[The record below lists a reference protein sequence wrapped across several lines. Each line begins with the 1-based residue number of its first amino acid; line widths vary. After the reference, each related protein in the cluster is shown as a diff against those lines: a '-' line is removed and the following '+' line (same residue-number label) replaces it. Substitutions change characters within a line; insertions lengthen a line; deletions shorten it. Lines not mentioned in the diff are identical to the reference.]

1 MFYIGWSNLKHFSL
15 VGIRPL
21 CLCRWIGSGIWLC
34 LFLYD
39 LMAETGFSIWLGLGE
54 SCAWFWPLLMMAT
67 PLGVVPF
74 VEGMT
79 LKIPFRWTPPRRL
92 NLLSWCSPSGEL
104 LSRYLESPL
113 ISPMSRASRDFS
125 LAAYT
130 RYCM

>member
-34 LFLYD
+34 LLLYD
-39 LMAETGFSIWLGLGE
+39 LMAATGFSIWLGLGE

-67 PLGVVPF
+67 PLSVVPF
-74 VEGMT
+74 VEGVT

-92 NLLSWCSPSGEL
+92 NLLL
-104 LSRYLESPL
+104 LV
-113 ISPMSRASRDFS
+113 FS
-125 LAAYT
+125 LG
-130 RYCM
+130 